1 MLPPRI
7 GENLFVST
15 SAWAEHLVPRT
26 NVDVLLPLTEEM
38 VRRRLGPSYSP
49 AERDRLLLREAVAY
63 VDAHPARAI
72 DLKLK
77 NLACVFLPRLL
88 PFTERR
94 GSAELVDGT
103 LRVPPQE
110 ARPLP
115 FELLAGGFQ
124 LLLLA
129 GGGAGVWK
137 RRYHLASADAS
148 LLLVAVSVAA
158 VNVVF
163 FPTSRLLAPMTFV
176 PMFYTAVALP
186 GPGRGAFVR

>member
-1 MLPPRI
+1 M
-7 GENLFVST
+7 
-15 SAWAEHLVPRT
+15 
-26 NVDVLLPLTEEM
+26 
-38 VRRRLGPSYSP
+38 
-49 AERDRLLLREAVAY
+49 
-63 VDAHPARAI
+63 
-72 DLKLK
+72 
-77 NLACVFLPRLL
+77 
-88 PFTERR
+88 
-94 GSAELVDGT
+94 
-103 LRVPPQE
+103 RVPPQE

-137 RRYHLASADAS
+137 RRYHLASADGS